1 MGMTSP
7 FPEPASPSLAR
18 FIVRSRVEI
27 VSALRQL
34 RDQHLLVT
42 LYYGSDTAFA
52 VGSVLDVHAGA
63 DELIV
68 DLTVDAV
75 GRKAIAGADALVMVG
90 FIDSVKLQFSMG
102 RAQALTPNGAAFRLP
117 LPQEMLRLQR
127 RSSLRVKTPAL
138 LCHVPRAPGSVHTV
152 ALRVSDIGLGGLSLQ
167 GPCDRSLFIVDRII
181 EGCQIQTSSGRRVT
195 VTLRVRHIEAL
206 IGDRDAERIGCEFV
220 GLTAAVRNGLQQ
232 LIGSVALP
240 AEKSVAR
247 RAAG

>member
-7 FPEPASPSLAR
+7 FPEPPSPALAQ
-18 FIVRSRVEI
+18 FVVRSRVEI

-42 LYYGSDTAFA
+42 VYYGNDTGFA

-75 GRKAIAGADALVMVG
+75 GRQAIAAAEALVMVG
-90 FIDSVKLQFSMG
+90 FVDNVKLQFSTR
-102 RAQALTPNGAAFRLP
+102 RAQALTPNGAAFRVP

-138 LCHVPRAPGSVHTV
+138 LCRVPKAIGSSQHHV
-152 ALRVSDIGLGGLSLQ
+152 LRVSDIGLGGLALQ
-167 GPCDRSLFIVDRII
+167 GPVDRAVFVIDRVI
-181 EGCQIQTSSGRRVT
+181 EGCQLQTSSGRSVQ
-195 VTLRVRHIEAL
+195 VALRVRHIEAL
-206 IGDRDAERIGCEFV
+206 IGARDAERIGCEFV
-220 GLTAAVRNGLQQ
+220 GMTPAVRNGLQQ
-232 LIGSVALP
+232 LIGSVTLP
-240 AEKSVAR
+240 AESPEVR
-247 RAAG
+247 RTE